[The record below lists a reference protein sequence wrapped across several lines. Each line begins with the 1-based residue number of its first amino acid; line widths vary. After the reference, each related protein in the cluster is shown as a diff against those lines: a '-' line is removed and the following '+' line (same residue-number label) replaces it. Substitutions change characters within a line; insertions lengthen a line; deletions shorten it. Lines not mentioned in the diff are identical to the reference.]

1 MEISAH
7 AFARII
13 SRMGLLNQAR
23 PLRVVRSSMADFY
36 QHGTIATLH
45 RLGNPDYQRLEEE
58 LNSLAGSIPTALVL
72 PCHARDLKTDVL
84 QAIVSELR
92 AARFLSHV
100 TVGLDGGSRADFAL
114 AQKIFSTLP
123 QEVSILWNDG
133 PHLTALLGDLHRA
146 GLEPGPMGKGRNMR
160 LCLGHVLASTK
171 VSAIAIHDCDILNYR
186 RELLVRLCFPVVHP
200 EMAFQVSKGFSARFS
215 TQLNGRVMRLLIT
228 PLLRAMQDFKGFAR
242 SLAPLQFFRY
252 PISGEVCLQRTVAES
267 VRFPS
272 DWGVETGMMADVFRV
287 VPLGKICQVD
297 IAESYDHKHQQLSEG
312 NPEAG
317 LNKMASDVAL
327 CLLRSAS
334 VDGSPLGVE
343 CLAGLVENYLQ
354 AASALL
360 HFYSADA
367 RINTLIYDMTLER
380 RTVEL
385 FASSIERAIAI
396 HLADPFRL
404 AGAPSWSEIES
415 RLPGFGSA
423 LNEAVQRGSE

>member
-1 MEISAH
+1 
-7 AFARII
+7 
-13 SRMGLLNQAR
+13 
-23 PLRVVRSSMADFY
+23 MADFY

-92 AARFLSHV
+92 AAPFLSHV
-100 TVGLDGGSRADFAL
+100 TVGLDGGGRADFAL
-114 AQKIFSTLP
+114 AQKIFSILP

-133 PHLTALLGDLHRA
+133 PHLTSLLGDLHRA

-228 PLLRAMQDFKGFAR
+228 PLLRAMQDLKGFAR

-334 VDGSPLGVE
+334 VDGSPLGAE

-354 AASALL
+354 TASSLL

-385 FASSIERAIAI
+385 FASSIERAITI

-423 LNEAVQRGSE
+423 LNEAVRRASE

>member
-1 MEISAH
+1 
-7 AFARII
+7 
-13 SRMGLLNQAR
+13 MGLLNQAR
-23 PLRVVRSSMADFY
+23 PLRVVHSSMADFY

-160 LCLGHVLASTK
+160 LCLGHVLASKK

-317 LNKMASDVAL
+317 LNKMACDVAL

-334 VDGSPLGVE
+334 VDGIPLGAE
-343 CLAGLVENYLQ
+343 CLAGLVENYFQ
-354 AASALL
+354 AASSLL

-415 RLPGFGSA
+415 LLPGFGSA
-423 LNEAVQRGSE
+423 LNEAVRQGSE

>member
-1 MEISAH
+1 
-7 AFARII
+7 
-13 SRMGLLNQAR
+13 
-23 PLRVVRSSMADFY
+23 MADFY

-58 LNSLAGSIPTALVL
+58 LNSLAVSIPTALVL

-84 QAIVSELR
+84 QAIISELR

-100 TVGLDGGSRADFAL
+100 TVGLDGGGRADFAL

-228 PLLRAMQDFKGFAR
+228 PLLRAMQDFKGFAQ

-252 PISGEVCLQRTVAES
+252 PISGEVCLQRAVAES

-287 VPLGKICQVD
+287 VPMGEICQVD

-334 VDGSPLGVE
+334 VDGSPLGAE

-354 AASALL
+354 TASSLL
-360 HFYSADA
+360 RFYSADA
-367 RINTLIYDMTLER
+367 RINTLSYDMTLER

-396 HLADPFRL
+396 YLADPFRL

-415 RLPGFGSA
+415 RLPSFGSA
-423 LNEAVQRGSE
+423 LNEAVRRGSE

>member
-1 MEISAH
+1 
-7 AFARII
+7 
-13 SRMGLLNQAR
+13 MGLLNQAW

-92 AARFLSHV
+92 EARFLSHV
-100 TVGLDGGSRADFAL
+100 TVGLDGGGRADFAL
-114 AQKIFSTLP
+114 AQKIFSILP

-287 VPLGKICQVD
+287 VPMGKICQVD

-312 NPEAG
+312 DPEAG
-317 LNKMASDVAL
+317 LNKMACDVAL

-334 VDGSPLGVE
+334 VDGIPLGAE
-343 CLAGLVENYLQ
+343 YLAGLVEKYLQ

-360 HFYSADA
+360 RFYSADA
-367 RINTLIYDMTLER
+367 RINTLLYDVALER

-396 HLADPFRL
+396 HQADPFRL

-415 RLPGFGSA
+415 RLSGFGSA
-423 LNEAVQRGSE
+423 LNEAVRRGSE